1 MRILGGQTALISAVR
16 PPPQIFGGGAEVHK
30 FQKHLMIRDGRP
42 FSQLMK
48 IIEKSLQKRFIIKI
62 YAKKPSSE
70 KKPHQKSFLPR
81 EISLR
86 KRVPAYTGFQWEIR
100 KNRTMAFLEYTT
112 KTKVIG
118 DDERRRLTPKFSGES
133 NGDVIF
139 PKFSILEVEKLN
151 FKCFFYVFFT
161 KFHFFRLFSIKI

>member
-1 MRILGGQTALISAVR
+1 M
-16 PPPQIFGGGAEVHK
+16 
-30 FQKHLMIRDGRP
+30 
-42 FSQLMK
+42 
-48 IIEKSLQKRFIIKI
+48 
-62 YAKKPSSE
+62 
-70 KKPHQKSFLPR
+70 
-81 EISLR
+81 
-86 KRVPAYTGFQWEIR
+86 GFQWEIR

-151 FKCFFYVFFT
+151 FKCFFYVELCSPYRKT
-161 KFHFFRLFSIKI
+161 VENSKEKYSSPQTT

>member
-1 MRILGGQTALISAVR
+1 MLCR
-16 PPPQIFGGGAEVHK
+16 
-30 FQKHLMIRDGRP
+30 
-42 FSQLMK
+42 
-48 IIEKSLQKRFIIKI
+48 
-62 YAKKPSSE
+62 E
-70 KKPHQKSFLPR
+70 KKLHQKSFLPR

-118 DDERRRLTPKFSGES
+118 NDERRRLTPKFSGES

-139 PKFSILEVEKLN
+139 PKFSIIEVEKLN
-151 FKCFFYVFFT
+151 FKCFLCFFYVFHVEKS
-161 KFHFFRLFSIKI
+161 KFSKVRIFKIDFANFVPHIEKQ